1 MDFQGTIT
9 KVLPLQE
16 GTSKKTGK
24 PWAKIEILVKESN
37 PRNEDYPDIIKVEQF
52 KQEDHIKWI
61 KEEWSHKEGDE
72 VELQGLSFK
81 TSEWKEKYYTNISV
95 FKIEKIE
102 GMSGGGTQTPGASAI
117 DPNVDLPFISH
128 GFGLHWM

>member
-16 GTSKKTGK
+16 GTSNAGK
-24 PWAKIEILVKESN
+24 QWAKREIVVTESN
-37 PRNEDYPDIIKVEQF
+37 PRNADYPDIIKVEQF

-61 KEEWSHKEGDE
+61 KEEWTHKEGDE

-102 GMSGGGTQTPGASAI
+102 GLSSGGMHTPQTAPADGN
-117 DPNVDLPFISH
+117 DELPF
-128 GFGLHWM
+128 